1 MTRPISHTFSESS
14 GREVSHGPSLD
25 IGFFEQILRNERSL
39 RKVVFLHFFIAA
51 PKKNS
56 NNFDSANI
64 EV

>member
-1 MTRPISHTFSESS
+1 MGISS
-14 GREVSHGPSLD
+14 GRELSHGPILD
-25 IGFFEQILRNERSL
+25 IFFFEQILRNDRFMK
-39 RKVVFLHFFIAA
+39 KVDFEHFFIAA